1 MLQSSDRCVVSLL
14 QSNTDPYTE
23 SFFLLSLQSGRYFRS
38 EFMMEELS
46 YVPRINQLDAETLDD
61 EFLSDFNE
69 QISNAFR
76 LFLRYSTTWPGSFP
90 Q

>member
-14 QSNTDPYTE
+14 QSNTDPYTK
-23 SFFLLSLQSGRYFRS
+23 SFFLLSLLSGRYFRS

-46 YVPRINQLDAETLDD
+46 YVPRINQLDAETLDE
-61 EFLSDFNE
+61 EFISDFNE

-76 LFLRYSTTWPGSFP
+76 LFLR
-90 Q
+90 

>member
-1 MLQSSDRCVVSLL
+1 
-14 QSNTDPYTE
+14 
-23 SFFLLSLQSGRYFRS
+23 
-38 EFMMEELS
+38 MENLS
-46 YVPRINQLDAETLDD
+46 YVPRINQLDAETLDE

-76 LFLRYSTTWPGSFP
+76 LFLRYTTTWPGSAP